1 MLQLIW
7 YKALAELRAEASR
20 YYLGFLWWV
29 MEPLLYILAFYF
41 VFAVGLRMGGEDYVP
56 FLLCGLVPWKWFSS
70 TITAGSTII
79 LSNKGLMSQVYF
91 HKSMLVGMLLTA
103 NLIKALIILGLLLI
117 AILAMGYRPTLAWLM
132 LPVLVLCQLIVT
144 AGLASVCAA
153 TIPFLPDLR
162 PFVDNGLMIA
172 FFMSGIFFNIEDRAE
187 NIQSILYLN
196 PMACII
202 SAYRHVLLDG
212 TWPDAGHLSYVVAL
226 GAVTALIGYRVISR
240 FDRQYPKLSS

>member
-20 YYLGFLWWV
+20 YYLGFVWWV

-41 VFAVGLRMGGEDYVP
+41 VFAIGLRMGGEDYVP

-70 TITAGSTII
+70 TITASSTII
-79 LSNKGLMSQVYF
+79 TSNKGLMSQVYF

-103 NLIKALIILGLLLI
+103 NLVKAMIILGLLLVS
-117 AILAMGYRPTLAWLM
+117 ILAMGYVPTVAWSA
-132 LPVLVLCQLIVT
+132 LPLLIFSQLCVT
-144 AGLASVCAA
+144 AGIASLCAA
-153 TIPFLPDLR
+153 TIPFVPDLR
-162 PFVDNGLMIA
+162 PFIDNGLMIT
-172 FFMSGIFFNIEDRAE
+172 FFMSGIFFDIAE
-187 NIQSILYLN
+187 RTEHIQTLLYLN
-196 PMACII
+196 PMACLI

-212 TWPDAGHLSYVVAL
+212 TWPDMGHIGYVLIV
-226 GAVTALIGYRVISR
+226 GAVTGLIGYRLLCH